1 MQFEDQ
7 MIIVETAFGRT
18 RVCVTGEALHV
29 WWGEG
34 VGPQDAVGLLAA
46 NAEQIAHLAAM
57 KREADA
63 VDDDGIVMISAMD
76 VED

>member
-1 MQFEDQ
+1 
-7 MIIVETAFGRT
+7 
-18 RVCVTGEALHV
+18 VTGEALHV

-34 VGPQDAVGLLAA
+34 AGPQDAAGLLAA
-46 NAEQIAHLAAM
+46 NAEQIVHLAAM